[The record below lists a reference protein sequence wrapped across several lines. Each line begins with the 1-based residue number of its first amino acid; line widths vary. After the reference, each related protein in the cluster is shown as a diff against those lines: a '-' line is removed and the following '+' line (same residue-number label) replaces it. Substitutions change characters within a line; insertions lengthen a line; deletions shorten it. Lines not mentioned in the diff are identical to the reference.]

1 MFLPATVELERNN
14 KVSCVFTLA
23 FIHFIIS
30 VVIQSSGGLSK
41 DQIENMIR
49 EAEKHAAEDAERK
62 ELIEAINQAESVIH
76 DTDTK
81 ITEYAD
87 QINADEAK
95 VIKEE
100 IENLRKKLADKDNLK
115 ADEVRELIGQL
126 QNKSLKLF
134 EAAYKKMAE
143 QNNANNQNASS
154 EPPKEEKKEEQ
165 K

>member
-1 MFLPATVELERNN
+1 
-14 KVSCVFTLA
+14 
-23 FIHFIIS
+23 
-30 VVIQSSGGLSK
+30 
-41 DQIENMIR
+41 MIR

-62 ELIEAINQAESVIH
+62 ELIEAVNQAESVIH

-87 QINADEAK
+87 QINAEEAK

-100 IENLRKKLADKDNLK
+100 IETLRTKLADKDNLK
-115 ADEVRELIGQL
+115 AAEVRELIGQL

-143 QNNANNQNASS
+143 QNNANNQSASS